1 MKIIPPFLLGVL
13 MLSLFT
19 TPLRAEVVE
28 SNGVIQLKVYDQS
41 DELSNGDMRAQSYP
55 IMAYNTAKIAQFF
68 ANKKGEI
75 ASEKARM

>member
-19 TPLRAEVVE
+19 APLRAEVVE
-28 SNGVIQLKVYDQS
+28 SNGVIQLKYQS
-41 DELSNGDMRAQSYP
+41 DEVPNGDMRTQSYS
-55 IMAYNTAKIAQFF
+55 IVAYNTAKIAQFL

-75 ASEKARM
+75 ASEKARL